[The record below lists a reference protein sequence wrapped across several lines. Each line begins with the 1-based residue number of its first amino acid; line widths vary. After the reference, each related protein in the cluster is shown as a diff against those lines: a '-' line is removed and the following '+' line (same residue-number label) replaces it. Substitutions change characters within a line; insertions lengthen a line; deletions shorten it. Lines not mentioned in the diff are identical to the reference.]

1 MKRYGRGHRPG
12 NVVDREYPQAADLP
26 DRPPTEEYQA
36 MDITKFAIPEIIFGR
51 GSLNYTGQCALRLGA
66 KKVFLVSDSGIEA
79 AGWVG
84 RLMDILKK
92 EGIDWVYYAGV
103 NSNPRDFQV
112 EHGAEIYRDHGCDV
126 ILAIGGGSSMD
137 TAKGVAII
145 ASNGGRIRD
154 YEGANKVN
162 RPLPPMVLIT
172 TTAGSGS
179 DISQFCIITDVER
192 AVKMSIITRT
202 LVPNISIIDPLILTT
217 KSETLIIQSAIDAL
231 AHAIEAYIS
240 TIASPFT
247 AMHSLKAIDLILRFL
262 PKAVETR
269 SVDFLEQLST
279 ASISASMAFSNASLG
294 AEHALAHS
302 LGGHFDMRHGVIHP
316 ILLPRVMRFNLDYA
330 VDKMADIGRV
340 VLDRRLGTPRETAV
354 AGIEKLEEFFAS
366 FKVSLRL
373 RDAIDEADKK
383 YLEPICRM
391 AVNDACNLTN
401 PRPASWQEFLQICE
415 EVW

>member
-1 MKRYGRGHRPG
+1 
-12 NVVDREYPQAADLP
+12 
-26 DRPPTEEYQA
+26 

-51 GSLNYTGQCALRLGA
+51 GSLNYAGQCALRLGA
-66 KKVFLVSDSGIEA
+66 KRVFLVSDAGIEA
-79 AGWVG
+79 AGWVQ
-84 RLMDILKK
+84 RLKDILKK
-92 EGIDWVYYAGV
+92 EGIEWVYYPGV
-103 NSNPRDFQV
+103 TSNPRDFQV
-112 EHGAEIYRDHGCDV
+112 EQGAEFYRANGADV
-126 ILAIGGGSSMD
+126 IIAIGGGSALD
-137 TAKGVAII
+137 TAKGIAII

-154 YEGANKVN
+154 YEGANRVS

-202 LVPNISIIDPLILTT
+202 LVPNISIVDPLILQT

-231 AHAIEAYIS
+231 AHAIEAYTS

-247 AMHSLKAIDLILRFL
+247 EMQSLKAIDLILRYL

-269 SVDFLEQLST
+269 SMEYLEKLSI

-316 ILLPRVMRFNLDYA
+316 ILLTAVMRFNLGHA
-330 VDKMADIGRV
+330 EKKFADIGRV
-340 VLDRRLGTPRETAV
+340 ILDRQLGSPRETAL
-354 AGIEKLEEFFAS
+354 AGIARLEEFFAS
-366 FKVSLRL
+366 FAVSLKL
-373 RDAIDEADKK
+373 RQEIGEADKQ

-401 PRPASWQEFLQICE
+401 PRPASWQELLQICN

>member
-1 MKRYGRGHRPG
+1 
-12 NVVDREYPQAADLP
+12 
-26 DRPPTEEYQA
+26 

-51 GSLNYTGQCALRLGA
+51 GSLNYAGQCALRLGA
-66 KKVFLVSDSGIEA
+66 KKVFLVSDAGIEK
-79 AGWVG
+79 AGWVQ
-84 RLMDILKK
+84 RLMDILEN
-92 EGIDWVYYAGV
+92 EGIGWVYYAGV
-103 NSNPRDFQV
+103 SSNPRDYQV
-112 EHGAEIYRDHGCDV
+112 EEGAKFYLENGADV
-126 ILAIGGGSSMD
+126 IIAIGGGSSMD

-145 ASNGGRIRD
+145 ASNGGKIRD
-154 YEGANKVN
+154 YEGANRVS

-202 LVPNISIIDPLILTT
+202 LVPNISIVDPLILQT

-231 AHAIEAYIS
+231 AHAVEAYTS

-247 AMHSLKAIDLILRFL
+247 GMQSLKAIDLILRFL

-269 SVDFLEQLST
+269 SMEYLEKLSI

-316 ILLPRVMRFNLDYA
+316 ILLTAVMRFNLDHA
-330 VDKMADIGRV
+330 ETKLADIGRV
-340 VLDRRLGTPRETAV
+340 VLDKTVGTPRDTAL
-354 AGIEKLEEFFAS
+354 AGIARLEEFFAS
-366 FKVSLRL
+366 FDVSLKL
-373 RDAIDEADKK
+373 RQEIDLADKQ
-383 YLEPICRM
+383 YLEPICKM

-401 PRPASWQEFLQICE
+401 PRPASWQELLQICE

>member
-1 MKRYGRGHRPG
+1 
-12 NVVDREYPQAADLP
+12 
-26 DRPPTEEYQA
+26 

-51 GSLNYTGQCALRLGA
+51 GSLNYAGQCALRLGA
-66 KKVFLVSDSGIEA
+66 KKVFLVSDAGIEA
-79 AGWVG
+79 AGWVQ
-84 RLMDILKK
+84 RLKDILKK
-92 EGIDWVYYAGV
+92 EGIEWVYFPGV
-103 NSNPRDFQV
+103 TSNPRDFQV
-112 EHGAEIYRDHGCDV
+112 EQGAEFYRANGADV
-126 ILAIGGGSSMD
+126 ILAIGGGSSLD
-137 TAKGVAII
+137 TAKGIAII

-154 YEGANKVN
+154 YEGANRVS

-202 LVPNISIIDPLILTT
+202 LVPNISIVDPLILQT

-231 AHAIEAYIS
+231 AHAIEAYTS

-247 AMHSLKAIDLILRFL
+247 EMQSLKAIDLILRYL

-269 SVDFLEQLST
+269 SMEYLEKLSI

-316 ILLPRVMRFNLDYA
+316 ILLTAVMRFNLGHA
-330 VDKMADIGRV
+330 ETKLADIGRV
-340 VLDRRLGTPRETAV
+340 VLDRTLGSPRETAL
-354 AGIEKLEEFFAS
+354 AGIARLEEFFAS
-366 FKVSLRL
+366 FDVSLKL
-373 RDAIDEADKK
+373 RQEIGEADKQ

-401 PRPASWQEFLQICE
+401 PRPASWQELLKICE

>member
-1 MKRYGRGHRPG
+1 
-12 NVVDREYPQAADLP
+12 
-26 DRPPTEEYQA
+26 
-36 MDITKFAIPEIIFGR
+36 MDITKFATPEIIFGR
-51 GSLNYTGQCALRLGA
+51 GSLNYAGQCALRLGA
-66 KKVFLVSDSGIEA
+66 KKVFLVSDAGIEA
-79 AGWVG
+79 AGWVQ
-84 RLMDILKK
+84 RLKDILKR
-92 EGIDWVYYAGV
+92 EGIQWVYYPGV
-103 NSNPRDFQV
+103 TSNPRDFQV
-112 EHGAEIYRDHGCDV
+112 EQGAEFYRANGADV
-126 ILAIGGGSSMD
+126 IIAIGGGSALD

-154 YEGANKVN
+154 YEGANRVS

-202 LVPNISIIDPLILTT
+202 LVPNISIVDPLILQT
-217 KSETLIIQSAIDAL
+217 KSESLIIQSAIDAL
-231 AHAIEAYIS
+231 AHAIEAYTS

-247 AMHSLKAIDLILRFL
+247 EMHSLKAIDLILRFL

-269 SVDFLEQLST
+269 SMEYLEKLSI
-279 ASISASMAFSNASLG
+279 ASVSASMAFSNASLG

-316 ILLPRVMRFNLDYA
+316 ILLTAVMRFNLDHA
-330 VDKMADIGRV
+330 EKKFADIGRV
-340 VLDRRLGTPRETAV
+340 VLDRKLGSPRETAL
-354 AGIEKLEEFFAS
+354 AGIARLEEFFAS
-366 FKVSLRL
+366 FDVSLKL
-373 RDAIDEADKK
+373 RQEIDEADKHS
-383 YLEPICRM
+383 LEPICRM

-401 PRPASWQEFLQICE
+401 PRPASWQELLQICN